1 MKTTTNVTS
10 SLIAEKNIKND
21 PVIKNLLARMPQ
33 SVADS
38 FNDEQLTN
46 LMTAI
51 GSRSWGNHTVD
62 KRGTFKI
69 PLYKWRF
76 YYVLLLGRNY
86 RELSRKERQ
95 FSLISVAIF
104 STLFLIFSASVGL
117 LVLYLIKSALGI
129 DLFPGFSLGIWHWFK
144 GLW

>member
-10 SLIAEKNIKND
+10 SLITEKNIKNN

-33 SVADS
+33 SIADS

-51 GSRSWGNHTVD
+51 GSRSWGSHAVD

-86 RELSRKERQ
+86 RELSRKEKQ
-95 FSLISVAIF
+95 FSLINVAIF

-129 DLFPGFSLGIWHWFK
+129 DLFSGFSLGIWHWFK